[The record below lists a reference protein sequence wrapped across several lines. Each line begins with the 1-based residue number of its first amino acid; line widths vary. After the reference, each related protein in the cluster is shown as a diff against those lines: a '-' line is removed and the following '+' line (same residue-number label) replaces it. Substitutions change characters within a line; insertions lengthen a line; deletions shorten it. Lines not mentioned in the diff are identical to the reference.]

1 MIPQIL
7 SLGTMLTQL
16 GSYFKSTQDLANEAR
31 DVIDSANKAYNVLN
45 TGSVSQSASRTLI
58 APMVAIED
66 ALLHAEYMSDL
77 MTVINLRDIRDTLG
91 HLSLQGKVNGM
102 TIGNLVDSIN
112 PRRAGYLSLQGAES
126 FAAVSGLEAIGDKK
140 DQPKKETS
148 NKVTISGKTYSD
160 LNEYTPLAI
169 GRTVE
174 ASVTIDGT
182 TLNFPLTFRQVPV
195 PVSSNDLLTI
205 FEAARPQDGMYA
217 RFMMWRSG
225 ELTTPEFL
233 MGTDQIKKEF
243 NIRKDDL
250 SGYYTESQERNLEN
264 KKAAMRTGVMSM
276 NTMANTIIMS
286 ADTAR
291 NIELELGVSFDSR
304 GIGKIRKAVMANTI
318 VVCNDATGVFT
329 FYYSGSSMPET
340 YTRREITTTSK
351 KDTSMDLASLMKLFG
366 GR

>member
-16 GSYFKSTQDLANEAR
+16 GTYFKSTKELADDAR
-31 DVIDSANKAYNVLN
+31 EYVDAATSAYNVLN

-66 ALLHAEYMSDL
+66 ALLHAEYMGDL

-91 HLSLQGKVNGM
+91 HLSLQGKVNGIS
-102 TIGNLVDSIN
+102 IGSLVDSIN
-112 PRRAGYLSLQGAES
+112 PRRAGLLSLAGAES
-126 FAAVSGLEAIGDKK
+126 FGGGSVSGMEAAKPEGKPGSD
-140 DQPKKETS
+140 
-148 NKVTISGKTYSD
+148 KVTINGKTYSD
-160 LNEYTPLAI
+160 LNEYTPLAV

-205 FEAARPQDGMYA
+205 FEAARPEDGMYA
-217 RFMMWRSG
+217 RFMMWRAG

-243 NIRKDDL
+243 NIRRDDL
-250 SGYYTESQERNLEN
+250 SGYYKESQERNVEN

-304 GIGKIRKAVMANTI
+304 GISKIRKAVLANTI
-318 VVCNDATGVFT
+318 VVVNDATGVFT

-351 KDTSMDLASLMKLFG
+351 KDTSMDLGSLMKLFG